1 MSIDQL
7 ISAIK
12 SKKSP
17 IVVGLDPRLEQ
28 IPAEIV
34 EKYEQ
39 EGFRPYDVVKNSL
52 IEFNKGIIDAV
63 KDIVPALKPQV
74 AFYEQYGLAGM
85 EAYAETCR
93 YGKEAGLYIIADV
106 KRGDIGS
113 TSKAY
118 SLGHLGKVNFGEEQL
133 NSFEADSVTVN
144 PYLGDDCLSEF
155 VDEIKE
161 YDKGMFVL
169 VKTSNK
175 SSDQLQNLEVGG
187 QKIYEVVG
195 GLVNN
200 WSQQTIGSNGYSP
213 VGAVV
218 GATYPSEMDTLRK
231 VMPNSYFL
239 VPGYGAQ
246 GGGGQDVVNA
256 FNEDGLGA
264 VVNSSRGIIFAYKKS
279 GLPYKEAARQAALA
293 MQEDINSAL
302 EQAGK
307 KYW

>member
-106 KRGDIGS
+106 KEETLAR
-113 TSKAY
+113 
-118 SLGHLGKVNFGEEQL
+118 HLR
-133 NSFEADSVTVN
+133 
-144 PYLGDDCLSEF
+144 P
-155 VDEIKE
+155 IH
-161 YDKGMFVL
+161 
-169 VKTSNK
+169 
-175 SSDQLQNLEVGG
+175 
-187 QKIYEVVG
+187 
-195 GLVNN
+195 
-200 WSQQTIGSNGYSP
+200 
-213 VGAVV
+213 
-218 GATYPSEMDTLRK
+218 
-231 VMPNSYFL
+231 
-239 VPGYGAQ
+239 
-246 GGGGQDVVNA
+246 
-256 FNEDGLGA
+256 
-264 VVNSSRGIIFAYKKS
+264 
-279 GLPYKEAARQAALA
+279 
-293 MQEDINSAL
+293 
-302 EQAGK
+302 
-307 KYW
+307 

>member
-7 ISAIK
+7 ISAIIQK
-12 SKKSP
+12 RSP

-28 IPAEIV
+28 IPKEIV
-34 EKYEQ
+34 QKYETM
-39 EGFRPYDVVKNSL
+39 GHRPYDVVKNSL

-63 KDIVPALKPQV
+63 KDLVPALKPQV

-118 SLGHLGKVNFGEEQL
+118 SLGHLGKVNYQEEQM

-144 PYLGDDCLSEF
+144 PYLGDDCLGEF
-155 VDEIKE
+155 VDEITTF
-161 YDKGMFVL
+161 DKGMFVL

-175 SSDQLQNLEVGG
+175 TSAQLQNLSVDGKTIYEIVGG
-187 QKIYEVVG
+187 I
-195 GLVNN
+195 VNE
-200 WSQQTIGSNGYSP
+200 WSQKTLGAKGYSP

-264 VVNSSRGIIFAYKKS
+264 IVNSSRGIIFAYKKS
-279 GLPYKEAARQAALA
+279 TLSYTEAAREATLA
-293 MQEDINSAL
+293 MQKDINDAL
-302 EQAGK
+302 EASGK
-307 KYW
+307 RYW

>member
-1 MSIDQL
+1 MSINKL
-7 ISAIK
+7 ISDIIQ
-12 SKKSP
+12 KKSP
-17 IVVGLDPRLEQ
+17 IVVGLDPRLDQ
-28 IPAEIV
+28 LPKEII
-34 EKYEQ
+34 EKYEAQ
-39 EGFRPYDVVKNSL
+39 GCTAYELVKKSL
-52 IEFNKGIIDAV
+52 IEFNKGIIDSV

-118 SLGHLGKVNFGEEQL
+118 SLGHLGKVHYKETQL
-133 NSFEADSVTVN
+133 NDFEADSVTVN
-144 PYLGDDCLSEF
+144 PYLGDDCLGEF
-155 VDEIKE
+155 VDEIKQ

-175 SSDQLQNLEVGG
+175 SSDQLQNLIVGD
-187 QKIYEVVG
+187 KTIYEVVG
-195 GLVNN
+195 GLVND
-200 WSQQTIGSNGYSP
+200 WSQKTIGSKGYSP

-256 FNEDGLGA
+256 FNDDGLGA
-264 VVNSSRGIIFAYKKS
+264 IVNSSRGIIFAYKKS
-279 GLPYKEAARQAALA
+279 DLPYKEAAREATLA
-293 MQEDINSAL
+293 MQKDINDAL
-302 EQAGK
+302 EVAGK
-307 KYW
+307 RYW